1 MARILNSPNQN
12 VAGEQVVLLQTA
24 ITEIKKLIISGA
36 SQKQIQTVINNYC
49 SKFTNEQT
57 QAVFRRNLIQSTNKM
72 LYEHNHN
79 MKIINQSFINQVI
92 KAFAIGTGTTLSNNT
107 YTIDLTAIY
116 REYLNDEIDQ
126 RKVITEFR
134 NHITNAKK
142 GLALIKDYDRKV
154 IEQTKLLASEP
165 VKYIAKD
172 GRAISLRNKVEMSV
186 RYEAN
191 MKDLDQYKSL
201 GIKLVWTSSHAD
213 ASPRCS
219 PFQGKLWSLD
229 GTSGTIDGIKY
240 QPIEIAL
247 NANGG
252 NSIINGYNCRHYL
265 IEYEK
270 GSVAPRHFT
279 SKEIQKE
286 YRIDQRQRLYENE
299 IRHKKTMETLL
310 RQQGFKEEASKMRE
324 QWQNLNKRYEEY
336 SIKNGRAFYR
346 WRTKISQEER
356 QKIIE
361 VRNLNVLQK
370 QVDSISKGF
379 GKEKVEEF
387 QNDYNQ
393 FKKDSWRFSIEK
405 QLLKEKEIYS
415 RYQKGIANEN
425 NFYINTMANFTEI
438 EKPDRKPDYI
448 SYNRRFEISSMY
460 WYTKDGVIRGSDH
473 WGKGVASCDW
483 FLNNNVGKL
492 VVGEKRQY
500 GFCKWDE
507 FIEKTQVL
515 ELEVDGKKTEF
526 LMTLE
531 NVIGKDKDTGNTLVK
546 NGDYIV
552 SVDRDGIC
560 DTESPFD
567 YVPEKQS
574 IISPEERAELR
585 RKQLEQEKE
594 VQEEMQ
600 KIALQKEKERIAEE
614 ERRKK
619 LVQFRENEEFYISKL
634 NEMIGDNFK
643 DFLEK
648 NKIDYN
654 IRLSKKGNEII
665 VITELNNM
673 QGTLKEFENNIN
685 LKREIARYL
694 FLNGKL

>member
-1 MARILNSPNQN
+1 MAKILNSPNQN
-12 VAGEQVVLLQTA
+12 VAGEHLVLLQDA
-24 ITEIKKLIISGA
+24 ITKIKQLILKGA
-36 SQKQIQTVINNYC
+36 S
-49 SKFTNEQT
+49 NE
-57 QAVFRRNLIQSTNKM
+57 
-72 LYEHNHN
+72 E
-79 MKIINQSFINQVI
+79 INQVI
-92 KAFAIGTGTTLSNNT
+92 NTYVNKFIDPATKRAFQKSLIQSVNKMMYQYNYNSNILGQSFIQKVVKHYDLGTGMTQANQT
-107 YTIDLTAIY
+107 YTIDLKAIY
-116 REYLNDEIDQ
+116 GEYLNKQIDQ
-126 RKVITEFR
+126 RKIIEEFR
-134 NHITNAKK
+134 NHITNTKW
-142 GLALIKDYDRKV
+142 GSVLIENYDKQVR
-154 IEQTKLLASEP
+154 EQVKLLASEP
-165 VKYIAKD
+165 VKYVAKD
-172 GRAISLRNKVEMSV
+172 GRAISLRNKVEMAV

-191 MKDLDQYKSL
+191 QMDLAEYKQS

-213 ASPRCS
+213 ASPRCA
-219 PFQGKLWSLD
+219 PLQGKLWSLD
-229 GTSGTIDGIKY
+229 KTSGIIDGNRY
-240 QPIEIAL
+240 EPIENAL

-286 YRIDQRQRLYENE
+286 YKIDQRQRQYENR
-299 IRHKKTMETLL
+299 IRQLKTEETLL
-310 RQQGFKEEASKMRE
+310 RQQGFTKEASKMRK
-324 QWQNLNKRYEEY
+324 QWQNLNKRYEDY
-336 SIKNGRAFYR
+336 AIKNGRAFYR
-346 WRTKISQEER
+346 WRTQISKEEK

-379 GKEKVEEF
+379 EKEKVVKFKDE
-387 QNDYNQ
+387 YNQ
-393 FKKDSWRFSIEK
+393 FKKDSWRFPVEEE
-405 QLLKEKEIYS
+405 LLKEKEIYS
-415 RYQKGIANEN
+415 KYQKGTANEN
-425 NFYINTMANFTEI
+425 NFYINTMANFEEI
-438 EKPDRKPDYI
+438 EKPDREPDYI
-448 SYNRRFEISSMY
+448 SYNRHFEISSMY

-492 VVGEKRQY
+492 VVSENRQY

-507 FIEKTQVL
+507 FLEKTQVL
-515 ELEVDGKKTEF
+515 ELEVDGKKKEF

-531 NVIGKDKDTGNTLVK
+531 NVIGKDKDTGDTLVR
-546 NGDYIV
+546 NGNYIV
-552 SVDRDGIC
+552 SVDKDGFC
-560 DTESPFD
+560 YTESPSD

-585 RKQLEQEKE
+585 RKRLEQEKE
-594 VQEEMQ
+594 LEEEMQ
-600 KIALQKEKERIAEE
+600 KIALRKEKERIAEE

-619 LVQFRENEEFYISKL
+619 LVQFRENAEFYISKL

-648 NKIDYN
+648 NKIDYS
-654 IRLSKKGNEII
+654 IRLSKKGNEVI

-685 LKREIARYL
+685 LKREIAKYL
-694 FLNGKL
+694 VLKGKI